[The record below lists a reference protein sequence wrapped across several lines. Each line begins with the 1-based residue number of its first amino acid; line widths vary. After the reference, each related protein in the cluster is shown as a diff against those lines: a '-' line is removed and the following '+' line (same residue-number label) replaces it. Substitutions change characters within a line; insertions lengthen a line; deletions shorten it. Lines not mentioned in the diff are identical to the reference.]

1 MENELAPVQPID
13 VIKFLHA
20 TSRATSAF
28 RVFRV
33 FRLFDICK
41 FADKPNNVPIELTTI
56 CGRIFANIHT
66 LPITPLEIHN

>member
-1 MENELAPVQPID
+1 MPVQPINF
-13 VIKFLHA
+13 IKSHYA

-33 FRLFDICK
+33 FRQFGIFK
-41 FADKPNNVPIELTTI
+41 FADKLDNVLIELTTI
-56 CGRIFANIHT
+56 CGWIFKFANIHT